1 MGRRPPPEADALG
14 GRGGLGE
21 PGRHPAQEVGT
32 PGAAQLRRPGTRG
45 PRAAGR
51 CTHMAGGR
59 RPPLV
64 PGPGRALNLLSFPGG
79 TSTAE
84 ETVLPSSPRSPT
96 ATEPPGP
103 TRGRGQGPA
112 AEAPREDRLRRPQ
125 CGPRPPRVS
134 GGGGWGGSR
143 GAGTRSERRGP
154 RVGRRGTHRLLPRPP
169 ARPPGPP
176 LSAVPSPRAPRT
188 RGGRTRD
195 EARPAGTFPARGEGR
210 GGARPP
216 VRGDPSPSRGQL
228 PRPPAPPPALL
239 SLRHFQRGERGRQ
252 ADREVG
258 EKVACLLGC
267 SPGARGHRLLLW
279 VWYLGSKPPWPPA
292 VRTGR

>member
-45 PRAAGR
+45 PRAGGRGANAPRAAGR

-169 ARPPGPP
+169 ARPAGPP

-228 PRPPAPPPALL
+228 PRPPAPLL
-239 SLRHFQRGERGRQ
+239 PSSHCDTFKGESGGGRQ
-252 ADREVG
+252 T
-258 EKVACLLGC
+258 EK
-267 SPGARGHRLLLW
+267 
-279 VWYLGSKPPWPPA
+279 
-292 VRTGR
+292 